1 MTSSDTISSAPVTVI
16 VPAHNESQAIERVVR
31 DIYGVLVTPER
42 PAAKVEV
49 LVVDDGSTDDT
60 ARQAEMAGARVVRH
74 EENLG
79 YGAALKTGIRAASHE
94 IILTTDGDG
103 TYPAAAM
110 PRLLEELA
118 CCDMAV
124 GARTGTD
131 VHIPWERRPAK
142 WLLTRL
148 AVYLSQKPIPDLNSG
163 LRAFRRQD
171 VLPYLRLCPSGFSFS
186 TTITL
191 AFLCNDRQV
200 RYVAIDYH
208 PRVGKSKLRPLRDT
222 KNILL
227 TIVRS
232 IIFFNPLRVFVPL
245 AMTMFAAATVV
256 ALFVRDSHGNI
267 LDGTISILVLGGIQ
281 MIMLGFL
288 AEAIARLR

>member
-1 MTSSDTISSAPVTVI
+1 MTVI
-16 VPAHNESQAIERVVR
+16 VPAHNEAQAIGRVVK
-31 DIYGVLVTPER
+31 DICDALVTAER
-42 PAAKVEV
+42 PASNVEV

-60 ARQAEMAGARVVRH
+60 ARYAEEAGARVVRH

-94 IILTTDGDG
+94 IIVTTDGDG
-103 TYPAAAM
+103 TYPATAM

-124 GARTGTD
+124 GARTGAD

-142 WLLTRL
+142 WLLTKL
-148 AVYLSQKPIPDLNSG
+148 AVYLAQKPIPDLNSG
-163 LRAFRRQD
+163 LRAFRRRD
-171 VLPYLRLCPSGFSFS
+171 VLPYLQLCPNGFSFS

-191 AFLCNDRQV
+191 AFLCNDRRV
-200 RYVAIDYH
+200 RYVPIDYH

-245 AMTMFAAATVV
+245 AMIMFAAATAV

-288 AEAIARLR
+288 AEAIARGR

>member
-1 MTSSDTISSAPVTVI
+1 MTVI
-16 VPAHNESQAIERVVR
+16 VPAHNEAQAIGRVVR
-31 DIYGVLVTPER
+31 DIFEVLVTPDR
-42 PAAKVEV
+42 PRSSVEV
-49 LVVDDGSTDDT
+49 LVVDDASTDDT
-60 ARQAEMAGARVVRH
+60 ARCAEDAGARVVRH

-94 IILTTDGDG
+94 IIITTDGDG

-110 PRLLEELA
+110 PRLIQELIR
-118 CCDMAV
+118 CEMAV
-124 GARTGTD
+124 GARTGAD

-142 WLLTRL
+142 WLLTKL
-148 AVYLSQKPIPDLNSG
+148 AVYLAQKPIPDLNSG
-163 LRAFRRQD
+163 LRAFRRRD

-191 AFLCNDRQV
+191 AFLCNDKRV
-200 RYVAIDYH
+200 RYIPIDYH
-208 PRVGKSKLRPLRDT
+208 PRVGKSKLRPMRDT

-245 AMTMFAAATVV
+245 AMIMFVAATVV

-281 MIMLGFL
+281 MIMLGLL